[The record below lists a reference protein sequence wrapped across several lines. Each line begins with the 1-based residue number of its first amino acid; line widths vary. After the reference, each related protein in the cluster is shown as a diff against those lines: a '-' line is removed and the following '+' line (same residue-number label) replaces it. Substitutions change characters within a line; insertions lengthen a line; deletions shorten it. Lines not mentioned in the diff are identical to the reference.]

1 MRHGGEDDPILVPLA
16 SWSPVMRGGLLHR
29 FAWGTLAGLLVSSL
43 VFLVLYIGM
52 YRSEL
57 AQERAGVAENVNRLL
72 LASLENAMLKADV
85 EGLQQIIEDLG
96 RQPGIVAVNVTGP
109 DGEVRFASERAR
121 IGEPFPEPFVMP
133 EVPTTKLLVSASGTE
148 VLRSMI
154 PVLNR
159 PACVP
164 CHGSIDARPVNGLLM
179 VDYEAEPVRRKVRNT
194 TLMLMSAGALIV
206 VLNLLG
212 GWWFMQRF
220 VLRPVN
226 ALTAVSA
233 RLRQGDLSA
242 RVNLRSGD
250 ELAHLG
256 DTFNGM
262 AEELRNRL
270 TQLEEQ
276 RGFLQGIVDAIPD
289 GLRVLDSD
297 YRQILVN
304 RAYLEQLG
312 TTREEATGSLCF
324 ASSHARSEPC
334 PPTLQVCPVFEL
346 QHSDIPIKIL
356 ESHVR
361 QDGTRIEVEV
371 FAAPMRVT
379 IDGQEQRLIVE
390 SLRDLQSH
398 LRYSQE
404 QRLSEVGKLA
414 AGIAHEVF
422 NPLSSLRMVIHGLRG
437 PIERGEVGPTELGDL
452 DIVEHEIEK
461 CIKVTQGLLK
471 LSNLPTDQPEPVD
484 LASAIRETLALL
496 RLEAKVGQVE
506 LIADLPEEPVWVM
519 ASDSALRMITLNL
532 AQNAI
537 HALSPAGGILRV
549 SLERHGGRVWARFED
564 NGPGIRKE
572 SLKHLFEPF
581 FSRRADGLR
590 GTGLGLSICRSLVE
604 QYGGEIGVE
613 TEPGQGARFTVTF
626 AEPYVA
632 TLTEDT

>member
-1 MRHGGEDDPILVPLA
+1 M
-16 SWSPVMRGGLLHR
+16 MRGGLLRR
-29 FAWGTLAGLLVSSL
+29 FAWGTVIGLLASSL
-43 VFLVLYIGM
+43 VFLVLFMGM

-85 EGLQQIIEDLG
+85 TGLQQIIEDLG
-96 RQPGIVAVNVTGP
+96 RQPGIVAVNVTRP
-109 DGEVRFASERAR
+109 DGEVRFASDRAR
-121 IGEPFPEPFVMP
+121 IGAPLPEPFAMP
-133 EVPTTKLLVSASGTE
+133 AAPTTKLMTLAAGPE
-148 VLRSMI
+148 ILRSMI

-159 PACVP
+159 PACTP
-164 CHGSIDARPVNGLLM
+164 CHGAIDLQPVNGLLM
-179 VDYEAEPVRRKVRNT
+179 VDYAAEPLRRKVRNT

-206 VLNLLG
+206 LLNLLG

-226 ALTAVSA
+226 ALTAVSG
-233 RLRQGDLSA
+233 RLRQGDLTA
-242 RVNLRSGD
+242 RVKLQRGD

-262 AEELRNRL
+262 AEQLRNRL
-270 TQLEEQ
+270 DQLEEQ
-276 RGFLQGIVDAIPD
+276 RGFLQAIVDAIPD
-289 GLRVLDSD
+289 GLRVIDSD
-297 YRQILVN
+297 FRQILVN

-312 TTREEATGSLCF
+312 TTREEATGSQCF

-334 PPTLQVCPVFEL
+334 PPTLQLCPVFEL
-346 QHSDIPIKIL
+346 RSSDTPIKIL

-361 QDGTRIEVEV
+361 KDGTPIEVEV

-379 IDGQEQRLIVE
+379 IDGREQRLVVE
-390 SLRDLQSH
+390 SMRDLQSQ

-437 PIERGEVGPTELGDL
+437 PIERGEIGPTELGDL

-471 LSNLPTDQPEPVD
+471 LSNLPADQPEPVD

-496 RLEAKVGQVE
+496 RLEAEVGQVE

-519 ASDSALRMITLNL
+519 ASDSALRMVTLNL

-537 HALSPAGGILRV
+537 HALSHGGGVLRV
-549 SLERHGGRVWARFED
+549 SLERHQGRISVRFED
-564 NGPGIRKE
+564 NGPGIPE
-572 SLKHLFEPF
+572 GSLKHLFEPF

-604 QYGGEIGVE
+604 QYRGEIGVE
-613 TEPGQGARFTVTF
+613 TTPGRGTRFTVTF
-626 AEPYVA
+626 AEPYVQ

>member
-1 MRHGGEDDPILVPLA
+1 
-16 SWSPVMRGGLLHR
+16 MRGGLLRR
-29 FAWGTLAGLLVSSL
+29 FAWGTAIGLLTSSL
-43 VFLVLYIGM
+43 VFLALFVGM

-85 EGLQQIIEDLG
+85 TGLQQIVEDLG
-96 RQPGIVAVNVTGP
+96 RQPGIVAVSVTRP
-109 DGEVRFASERAR
+109 DGEIRFASDRAR
-121 IGEPFPEPFVMP
+121 IGALWPEPFVMP
-133 EVPTTKLLVSASGTE
+133 EAPTTQLMMSAEGPE
-148 VLRSMI
+148 VLRSAI

-159 PACVP
+159 PACAP
-164 CHGSIDARPVNGLLM
+164 CHGAADLRPVNGLLM
-179 VDYEAEPVRRKVRNT
+179 VDYEAEPLRRKVRNT

-206 VLNLLG
+206 LLNLLG

-242 RVNLRSGD
+242 RVQLESGD

-262 AEELRNRL
+262 AGQLNRRL
-270 TQLEEQ
+270 EQLEEQ
-276 RGFLQGIVDAIPD
+276 RGFLQAMVDAIPD
-289 GLRVLDSD
+289 GLRVIDSD
-297 YRQILVN
+297 FRQVLVN

-312 TTREEATGSLCF
+312 TTREEAAGKLCF
-324 ASSHARSEPC
+324 AASHARREPC

-346 QHSDIPIKIL
+346 EASDTPIKIL
-356 ESHVR
+356 ESR
-361 QDGTRIEVEV
+361 IRKDGTGMDVEV

-379 IDGQEQRLIVE
+379 IDGQEQRLVVE
-390 SLRDLQSH
+390 SSRDLQSE

-437 PIERGEVGPTELGDL
+437 PIERGEIGPAELDDL

-471 LSNLPTDQPEPVD
+471 LSNLPTDQPEPAD
-484 LASAIRETLALL
+484 LAAAIRETLALL
-496 RLEAKVGQVE
+496 RLEAEVGRVE

-537 HALSPAGGILRV
+537 HAMSGSGGILRV
-549 SLERHGGRVWARFED
+549 SLRRDGGQVSAQFED
-564 NGPGIRKE
+564 NGPGIQEEVSR
-572 SLKHLFEPF
+572 HLFEPF
-581 FSRRADGLR
+581 FSRRADGQR
-590 GTGLGLSICRSLVE
+590 GTGLGLSICRNLVE
-604 QYGGEIGVE
+604 QYGGEISVD
-613 TEPGQGARFTVTF
+613 TAPGQGARFTVVF
-626 AEPYVA
+626 AQA
-632 TLTEDT
+632 

>member
-1 MRHGGEDDPILVPLA
+1 
-16 SWSPVMRGGLLHR
+16 MRGGLLRR
-29 FAWGTLAGLLVSSL
+29 FAWGTVIGLLASSL
-43 VFLVLYIGM
+43 VFLVLFMGM

-57 AQERAGVAENVNRLL
+57 AHERAGVAENVNRLL
-72 LASLENAMLKADV
+72 LASLENAMLKDDV
-85 EGLQQIIEDLG
+85 TGLQQIVEDLG
-96 RQPGIVAVNVTGP
+96 RQPGVVAVNVTRP
-109 DGEVRFASERAR
+109 DGEVRFASDRAR
-121 IGEPFPEPFVMP
+121 IGAPWPEPFVIP
-133 EVPTTKLLVSASGTE
+133 EVPTTRLMTSADGLE
-148 VLRSMI
+148 VLRSAI

-159 PACVP
+159 AACTP
-164 CHGSIDARPVNGLLM
+164 CHGSIESRPVNGLLM
-179 VDYEAEPVRRKVRNT
+179 VDYEAEPLRRKVRNT

-206 VLNLLG
+206 LLNLLG

-242 RVNLRSGD
+242 RVQLRSGD

-262 AEELRNRL
+262 AGQLNRRL
-270 TQLEEQ
+270 EQLEEQ
-276 RGFLQGIVDAIPD
+276 RGFLQAIVDAIPD
-289 GLRVLDSD
+289 GLRVIDSD
-297 YRQILVN
+297 FRQILVN

-312 TTREEATGSLCF
+312 TTRAEAAGSPCF

-346 QHSDIPIKIL
+346 QRSDKPVKIL

-361 QDGTRIEVEV
+361 RDGTRVDVEV
-371 FAAPMRVT
+371 FAAPMKVT
-379 IDGQEQRLIVE
+379 IDGQEQRLVVE

-471 LSNLPTDQPEPVD
+471 LSNLPADRPEPAD
-484 LASAIRETLALL
+484 LASAMRETLALL
-496 RLEAKVGQVE
+496 RLEAEVGQVK

-537 HALSPAGGILRV
+537 HALSGGGGVLRV
-549 SLERHGGRVWARFED
+549 SLERHGGRISARFED

-581 FSRRADGLR
+581 FSRRADGHR

-604 QYGGEIGVE
+604 QYGGEIGVK
-613 TEPGQGARFTVTF
+613 TEPGQGTRFTVTF
-626 AEPYVA
+626 AEPYA
-632 TLTEDT
+632 PTLTEDT

>member
-1 MRHGGEDDPILVPLA
+1 
-16 SWSPVMRGGLLHR
+16 MRGGLLRR
-29 FAWGTLAGLLVSSL
+29 FAWGTLIGLLASSL
-43 VFLVLYIGM
+43 VFLVLFMGM

-57 AQERAGVAENVNRLL
+57 AQERAGVADNVNRLL

-85 EGLQQIIEDLG
+85 IGLQQIIEDLG
-96 RQPGIVAVNVTGP
+96 RQPGIVAVNVTRPG
-109 DGEVRFASERAR
+109 GEIRFASDRGR
-121 IGEPFPEPFVMP
+121 IGTALPEPVVMP
-133 EVPTTKLLVSASGTE
+133 EAPTTKLMTSADGLE
-148 VLRSMI
+148 VLRSTI

-159 PACVP
+159 AACTT
-164 CHGSIDARPVNGLLM
+164 CHGSIESRPVNGFLM
-179 VDYEAEPVRRKVRNT
+179 VDYEAEPLRRKVRNT

-206 VLNLLG
+206 LLNLLG

-242 RVNLRSGD
+242 RVKLESGD

-262 AEELRNRL
+262 AGQLNRRL
-270 TQLEEQ
+270 EQLEEQ
-276 RGFLQGIVDAIPD
+276 RGFLQAIVDAIPD
-289 GLRVLDSD
+289 GLRVIDSD
-297 YRQILVN
+297 FRQILVN

-312 TTREEATGSLCF
+312 TTREEVAGKLCF
-324 ASSHARSEPC
+324 ASSHARGEPC

-346 QHSDIPIKIL
+346 GSSDTPIKIL
-356 ESHVR
+356 ESR
-361 QDGTRIEVEV
+361 IRTDGTGADVEV

-379 IDGQEQRLIVE
+379 IDGQEQRLVVE
-390 SLRDLQSH
+390 SSRDLQSQ

-437 PIERGEVGPTELGDL
+437 PIERGEVGPAELGDL

-484 LASAIRETLALL
+484 LADAIRETLALL
-496 RLEAKVGQVE
+496 RLEAEVGKVE
-506 LIADLPEEPVWVM
+506 LIADLPEETVWVM

-537 HALSPAGGILRV
+537 HAMSRSGGVLRV
-549 SLERHGGRVWARFED
+549 SLERSGGRVSVRFED
-564 NGPGIRKE
+564 NGPGIGEE

-581 FSRRADGLR
+581 FSRRVDGQR

-613 TEPGQGARFTVTF
+613 TVPGQGTRFTVAF
-626 AEPYVA
+626 ADAYSSTP
-632 TLTEDT
+632 TEDTL

>member
-1 MRHGGEDDPILVPLA
+1 
-16 SWSPVMRGGLLHR
+16 MRGGLLRR
-29 FAWGTLAGLLVSSL
+29 FAWGTLLGLLTSSL
-43 VFLVLYIGM
+43 VFLALFVGM

-57 AQERAGVAENVNRLL
+57 AQERAGLAENVNRLL

-85 EGLQQIIEDLG
+85 AGLQQIVEDLG
-96 RQPGIVAVNVTGP
+96 RQPGVVAVNVARP
-109 DGEVRFASERAR
+109 DGEIRFASDRAR
-121 IGEPFPEPFVMP
+121 IGAALPGSFAMP
-133 EVPTTKLLVSASGTE
+133 EAPTTHLMTSADGVE

-154 PVLNR
+154 PVRNR

-164 CHGSIDARPVNGLLM
+164 CHGSIDSKPVNGLLM
-179 VDYEAEPVRRKVRNT
+179 VDYEAEPMRRKVRNT
-194 TLMLMSAGALIV
+194 TFMLMSAGALIV
-206 VLNLLG
+206 LLNLLG

-270 TQLEEQ
+270 KQLEEQ
-276 RGFLQGIVDAIPD
+276 RGFLQAIVDAIPD
-289 GLRVLDSD
+289 GLRVIDSD

-312 TTREEATGSLCF
+312 MTREEAAGRPCF

-334 PPTLQVCPVFEL
+334 PPTLQLCPVFEL
-346 QHSDIPIKIL
+346 QHSDQPIKIL

-361 QDGTRIEVEV
+361 KDGTRIEVEV
-371 FAAPMRVT
+371 FAAPLRVT
-379 IDGQEQRLIVE
+379 IDGQERRLVVE

-422 NPLSSLRMVIHGLRG
+422 NPLSSLRMMIHGLRG
-437 PIERGEVGPTELGDL
+437 PIQRGEAGPTELGDL
-452 DIVEHEIEK
+452 DIVENEIEK

-471 LSNLPTDQPEPVD
+471 LSNLPTDRPEPVD
-484 LASAIRETLALL
+484 FASAIRETLALL
-496 RLEAKVGQVE
+496 RLEAQQGKVE
-506 LIADLPEEPVWVM
+506 LSADLPEEPVWVM
-519 ASDSALRMITLNL
+519 ASDSAIRMVTLNL
-532 AQNAI
+532 VQNAI
-537 HALSPAGGILRV
+537 HAMSPRGGVLRV
-549 SLERHGGRVWARFED
+549 SLERHDGGVSARFED
-564 NGPGIRKE
+564 NGPGIPQE

-581 FSRRADGLR
+581 FSRRADGHR

-626 AEPYVA
+626 AEPYVS
-632 TLTEDT
+632 TLTEDSG

>member
-1 MRHGGEDDPILVPLA
+1 MH
-16 SWSPVMRGGLLHR
+16 GGLLRR
-29 FAWGTLAGLLVSSL
+29 FAWGTVIGLLASSL
-43 VFLVLYIGM
+43 VFLVLFMGM

-57 AQERAGVAENVNRLL
+57 AQERAGVAENLNRLL

-85 EGLQQIIEDLG
+85 TGLQQIVEDLG
-96 RQPGIVAVNVTGP
+96 RQPGIVAVNVTRP
-109 DGEVRFASERAR
+109 EGEIRFASDRAR
-121 IGEPFPEPFVMP
+121 IGTPLPGPFVMP
-133 EVPTTKLLVSASGTE
+133 EAPTTKLTTSADGLE

-154 PVLNR
+154 PVRNR
-159 PACVP
+159 PACTP
-164 CHGSIDARPVNGLLM
+164 CHGSVESRPVNGLLM
-179 VDYEAEPVRRKVRNT
+179 VEYEAEPLRRKVWNT

-206 VLNLLG
+206 LLNLLG

-242 RVNLRSGD
+242 RVKLRSGD

-262 AEELRNRL
+262 AGQLNRRL
-270 TQLEEQ
+270 EQLEEQ
-276 RGFLQGIVDAIPD
+276 RGFLQAIVDAIPD
-289 GLRVLDSD
+289 GLRVIDSD
-297 YRQILVN
+297 FRQILVN

-312 TTREEATGSLCF
+312 TTREEAAGALCF

-346 QHSDIPIKIL
+346 GSSDKPIKML

-361 QDGTRIEVEV
+361 KDGTRFEVEV
-371 FAAPMRVT
+371 FAAPMQVT
-379 IDGQEQRLIVE
+379 IDGQELRLVVE
-390 SLRDLQSH
+390 SLRDLQSQV
-398 LRYSQE
+398 RYSQE

-437 PIERGEVGPTELGDL
+437 PIERGEVGPSELGDL

-471 LSNLPTDQPEPVD
+471 LSNLPADRPEPAD
-484 LASAIRETLALL
+484 LANAVRETLALL
-496 RLEAKVGQVE
+496 RLEAEVGRVE
-506 LIADLPEEPVWVM
+506 LIADLPEDPVWVM

-537 HALSPAGGILRV
+537 RAMSRSGGVLRV
-549 SLERHGGRVWARFED
+549 TFERGGGRISARFQD
-564 NGPGIRKE
+564 NGPGIREE

-581 FSRRADGLR
+581 FSRRADGHR

-604 QYGGEIGVE
+604 QYSGEIDVE
-613 TEPGQGARFTVTF
+613 TAPGQGTRFTVAF
-626 AEPYVA
+626 VEAYSSIP
-632 TLTEDT
+632 TEDT